1 MTKKKKIDTISL
13 MLKLILG
20 NKNYSSWSLRPWLLL
35 SVHNIEFEETIIPLR
50 TQQTSETIKKQS
62 KAGKVPIL
70 QDKEQ
75 TIWDSLA
82 IMEYIS
88 DTYLNNKGW
97 PENNSMRATA
107 RSVSAEMHAGFPNI
121 RSMMPMNCRATNRNI
136 EITEDLKKEIV
147 RIDSLWTDLRKTL
160 QKGKIK
166 PDIVRRHMY
175 QLLRGLDF
183 LHRRGIIHRDL
194 KPQNILVQKSGLL
207 KIADFG
213 LARSFLIPIEKLTH
227 EVRI

>member
-147 RIDSLWTDLRKTL
+147 RIDSLWTDLRKTHSN
-160 QKGKIK
+160 KGKW
-166 PDIVRRHMY
+166 
-175 QLLRGLDF
+175 LFGDF
-183 LHRRGIIHRDL
+183 
-194 KPQNILVQKSGLL
+194 S
-207 KIADFG
+207 IADCMYAPIVIRFHTYQIQVSKESKEYMTSLLSHSSIKLWIEQAIQEKEVIEGVEVG
-213 LARSFLIPIEKLTH
+213 L
-227 EVRI
+227 

>member
-1 MTKKKKIDTISL
+1 MKKIRIDAAENEGYPSTAIREISV
-13 MLKLILG
+13 LKTLI
-20 NKNYSSWSLRPWLLL
+20 
-35 SVHNIEFEETIIPLR
+35 H
-50 TQQTSETIKKQS
+50 
-62 KAGKVPIL
+62 
-70 QDKEQ
+70 
-75 TIWDSLA
+75 
-82 IMEYIS
+82 
-88 DTYLNNKGW
+88 
-97 PENNSMRATA
+97 
-107 RSVSAEMHAGFPNI
+107 PNI
-121 RSMMPMNCRATNRNI
+121 VT
-136 EITEDLKKEIV
+136 LKEIYSK
-147 RIDSLWTDLRKTL
+147 INSFGQHSLYLGFEHCETDLRKTL